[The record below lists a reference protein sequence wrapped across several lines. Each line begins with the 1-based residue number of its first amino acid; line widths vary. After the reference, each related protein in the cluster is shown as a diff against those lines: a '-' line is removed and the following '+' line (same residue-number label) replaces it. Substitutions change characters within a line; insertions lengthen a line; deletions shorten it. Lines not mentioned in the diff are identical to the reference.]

1 MGKLKELYDM
11 SLYDICKNIHIWWHI
26 LGTPTIFILNT
37 ITFQYQYFR
46 QYDSSD
52 TYFVRECRIPRRKC
66 NNSTFQTAQ
75 SSSRQGLIFLSDQIL
90 SNDLVMGMLIITIKI
105 NYLFSGDDS
114 SKKVNMSD
122 YELRGP
128 SHVRDIS
135 NIVNKLL
142 YLHKKVVT

>member
-1 MGKLKELYDM
+1 M
-11 SLYDICKNIHIWWHI
+11 
-26 LGTPTIFILNT
+26 
-37 ITFQYQYFR
+37 
-46 QYDSSD
+46 
-52 TYFVRECRIPRRKC
+52 
-66 NNSTFQTAQ
+66 
-75 SSSRQGLIFLSDQIL
+75 L

-128 SHVRDIS
+128 SHVKDIS

-142 YLHKKVVT
+142 YLHKKVVI

>member
-1 MGKLKELYDM
+1 MILTLVESKCYPLNHLKNH
-11 SLYDICKNIHIWWHI
+11 ITRPNIMA
-26 LGTPTIFILNT
+26 LLTPTGNRL
-37 ITFQYQYFR
+37 
-46 QYDSSD
+46 SSFH
-52 TYFVRECRIPRRKC
+52 Y
-66 NNSTFQTAQ
+66 N
-75 SSSRQGLIFLSDQIL
+75 
-90 SNDLVMGMLIITIKI
+90 KI

-142 YLHKKVVT
+142 YLHKKVVI